1 MDDLERELRELSA
14 WLEAPDPPEVATR
27 VHARLAAPKRR
38 RWRWRYPV
46 AVALAALVVAVLPP
60 GRAAIADA
68 VAGLLRFAG
77 ITISTSSAPVMPTGS
92 PSPLPA
98 QRPAGFDE
106 AQRAVRFP
114 IRMPARLGA
123 PEQVL
128 VADPDS
134 NGSHRVATLLYRGGA
149 LRLDAFDGRLDP
161 VFFKQAGGPGTEW
174 VQVGERQAIW
184 IGGPHPVSYVDRD
197 GVVRV
202 ESARLAAPT
211 LVWDDAGVSYRLE
224 GQLTMAE
231 AVEVAASMK

>member
-1 MDDLERELRELSA
+1 MDDLERELRELSG
-14 WLEAPDPPEVATR
+14 WLETSDPPEVATR
-27 VHARLAAPKRR
+27 VRARLAAPTRH

-46 AVALAALVVAVLPP
+46 AVALTALLVAVLPP
-60 GRAAIADA
+60 GRAALADA
-68 VAGLLRFAG
+68 LAGLLRFAG

-114 IRMPARLGA
+114 IRVPARLGT

-134 NGSHRVATLLYRGGA
+134 GGGHRVATLLYRGGA

-161 VFFKQAGGPGTEW
+161 VFAKQAGGPGAEW
-174 VQVGERQAIW
+174 VQVGGRQAIW

-197 GVVRV
+197 GVVRT
-202 ESARLAAPT
+202 ESARLAAAT
-211 LVWDDAGVSYRLE
+211 LVWEDAGVSYRLE
-224 GQLTMAE
+224 GQLTRAE
-231 AVEVAASMK
+231 ALEIAASLG